1 MNNKIQAKDLIN
13 LGLFT
18 VLYFVIGCCV
28 AIPIGFV
35 PIFLPVLGALWALIT
50 GIPFMLFLTRVKKFG
65 MVTIMGILSGLLMGL
80 TGMGFWGVPL
90 GAVFGLLGDL
100 ILKSGGYKSAK
111 KPAGVCGVQPL
122 DGGYLYP
129 HVLYGG
135 RLLGEF
141 CGQLRRG
148 ICGSGNGCHADV
160 EHNPGNC
167 RNLCVRHFRWTA
179 GQGPLEKALCQGGHC
194 VMSSA
199 SYPIVTGSK
208 KGIQLDPRTKLL
220 LLLTI
225 TTLMFSTS
233 NEGIMNLV
241 KPLLSLVPFILIL
254 SERRFQ
260 TAAKY
265 LILYAA
271 CFALERV
278 ALIWASG
285 LPSFV
290 LLAVTSIM
298 TRFAPGI
305 MMGAYLIASTSV
317 SEFIGAMERMHLTEK
332 IVIPLSVIFRF
343 FPTVSEEY
351 QAIRDAMKMRGIR
364 FGGKNPFLMVEYRLV
379 PLIVSVVKIG
389 DELSAAALTRGLG
402 APGRRTNLCRIG
414 FHAQD
419 LMAALFCVACF
430 ALFLLQPQIA
440 FWGGVRG

>member
-1 MNNKIQAKDLIN
+1 
-13 LGLFT
+13 
-18 VLYFVIGCCV
+18 
-28 AIPIGFV
+28 
-35 PIFLPVLGALWALIT
+35 
-50 GIPFMLFLTRVKKFG
+50 
-65 MVTIMGILSGLLMGL
+65 
-80 TGMGFWGVPL
+80 
-90 GAVFGLLGDL
+90 
-100 ILKSGGYKSAK
+100 
-111 KPAGVCGVQPL
+111 
-122 DGGYLYP
+122 
-129 HVLYGG
+129 
-135 RLLGEF
+135 
-141 CGQLRRG
+141 
-148 ICGSGNGCHADV
+148 
-160 EHNPGNC
+160 
-167 RNLCVRHFRWTA
+167 
-179 GQGPLEKALCQGGHC
+179 
-194 VMSSA
+194 MSSA
-199 SYPIVTGSK
+199 SYPTITESK

-233 NEGIMNLV
+233 NEGIMNLI

-414 FHAQD
+414 FHVQD
-419 LMAALFCVACF
+419 LMAALFCAACF

-440 FWGGVRG
+440 FGEVSEDDSVDHVTFSYGEETEHTGGIRDIELQIKRGGLPCSAAKRLRQPDPRQRPDPPLRREMSGGVWVKGLKCKQPLLSAKSWGVFKPRWFSM

>member
-1 MNNKIQAKDLIN
+1 M
-13 LGLFT
+13 
-18 VLYFVIGCCV
+18 
-28 AIPIGFV
+28 
-35 PIFLPVLGALWALIT
+35 
-50 GIPFMLFLTRVKKFG
+50 
-65 MVTIMGILSGLLMGL
+65 
-80 TGMGFWGVPL
+80 
-90 GAVFGLLGDL
+90 
-100 ILKSGGYKSAK
+100 KSGGYKSAK
-111 KPAGVCGVQPL
+111 KS
-122 DGGYLYP
+122 
-129 HVLYGG
+129 
-135 RLLGEF
+135 LLGYAVFSLWMVGTYIPMYFMVEDSWASF
-141 CGQLRRG
+141 AASFGAG

-160 EHNPGNC
+160 EHNP
-167 RNLCVRHFRWTA
+167 VIA
-179 GQGPLEKALCQGGHC
+179 GIFVFAIFGGLLGKASLEKALCQGGHC

-199 SYPIVTGSK
+199 SYPTVTASK
-208 KGIQLDPRTKLL
+208 KSIQLDPRTKLL

-233 NEGIMNLV
+233 NEGIMNLI

-285 LPSFV
+285 LFSFV

-364 FGGKNPFLMVEYRLV
+364 FGRKESV
-379 PLIVSVVKIG
+379 PNGRVPAGTAYCI
-389 DELSAAALTRGLG
+389 RGQ
-402 APGRRTNLCRIG
+402 N
-414 FHAQD
+414 
-419 LMAALFCVACF
+419 
-430 ALFLLQPQIA
+430 
-440 FWGGVRG
+440 RG

>member
-1 MNNKIQAKDLIN
+1 
-13 LGLFT
+13 
-18 VLYFVIGCCV
+18 
-28 AIPIGFV
+28 
-35 PIFLPVLGALWALIT
+35 
-50 GIPFMLFLTRVKKFG
+50 
-65 MVTIMGILSGLLMGL
+65 
-80 TGMGFWGVPL
+80 
-90 GAVFGLLGDL
+90 
-100 ILKSGGYKSAK
+100 
-111 KPAGVCGVQPL
+111 
-122 DGGYLYP
+122 
-129 HVLYGG
+129 
-135 RLLGEF
+135 
-141 CGQLRRG
+141 
-148 ICGSGNGCHADV
+148 
-160 EHNPGNC
+160 
-167 RNLCVRHFRWTA
+167 
-179 GQGPLEKALCQGGHC
+179 
-194 VMSSA
+194 MSSA
-199 SYPIVTGSK
+199 SYPTVTASK
-208 KGIQLDPRTKLL
+208 KSIQLDPRTKLL

-233 NEGIMNLV
+233 NEGIMNLI

-440 FWGGVRG
+440 FGGGVRG